1 MHAPKPNR
9 GLTSYCKA
17 DLAEGFED
25 VRWRGPTKNRFGWV
39 VFYSV
44 LRKLFPTRGFLFPN
58 HFGAEFFV
66 FLRKQMIMQTD
77 RHSDTETTV
86 VSFCLRWY
94 MIIADTTI
102 VNLHTK
108 LSCGRF
114 PFLGY
119 FKQVVSTITPR
130 STQVLDFELPEPTK
144 EHRLFL
150 ERGFDMWLTVISAR
164 VSEKWSIGISINL

>member
-25 VRWRGPTKNRFGWV
+25 VRWRGPTIFFSDEPYFIRFWGD
-39 VFYSV
+39 FFQAPDSC
-44 LRKLFPTRGFLFPN
+44 FPPPFWCWAT
-58 HFGAEFFV
+58 V
-66 FLRKQMIMQTD
+66 FLGKQMMQTD
-77 RHSDTETTV
+77 RHSDSETMV

-102 VNLHTK
+102 VNSSHQ

-114 PFLGY
+114 RFLGY

-130 STQVLDFELPEPTK
+130 SRQVLDFELPEPTK

-150 ERGFDMWLTVISAR
+150 GRGFDMWLTVISAR
-164 VSEKWSIGISINL
+164 VSEKWNIWDINL